1 MLFFV
6 GIKGAG
12 MAALA
17 CMMKE
22 IGELVEG
29 SDLDKHFFT
38 EEQLHE
44 LHIPIHSFGT
54 YPSDGATIII
64 GNAFKE
70 DFEDVKH
77 IRQNKTYTVYRYH
90 EFLGKLAKNY
100 VTVALTG
107 SHGKTTTTTMMASI
121 LRQYKETAYLIGDGH
136 GHLSKDSVYLA
147 IEADEYRRFFH
158 AYFPKYAVITNVDLD
173 HVDYYKDEA
182 DYRQAYEDFAEN
194 VSDTLILFGDDPQV
208 RQLRLTKKHL
218 FYGIDPKNDV
228 YAEILEEDTHHTR
241 FNLYYH
247 KEYLGEMTLPFSGR
261 HLVWNALGTITV
273 ALLEKIP
280 LPLIQKGLNEFKGAS
295 RRFVVETN
303 KDNVYI
309 DDYAHHPTEVSVT
322 IDAAKLRYPTK
333 PLIAIFKPHRVSRLF
348 HFADEFAKALDK
360 ADFVYLI
367 DFNAIDDK
375 EVGIDI
381 DITYLQK
388 RCKNASVITE
398 DQAGAIILAQHAP
411 ACYLFMSSKDI
422 YILSDALKRYQNS

>member
-1 MLFFV
+1 MIFFI
-6 GIKGAG
+6 GIKGSG

-17 CMMKE
+17 CMLKE
-22 IGELVEG
+22 MGEEVEG

-54 YPSDGATIII
+54 FPKDGSTLII

-70 DFEDVKH
+70 DFDDVK
-77 IRQNKTYTVYRYH
+77 IVRQNPTYQIYRYH
-90 EFLGKLAKNY
+90 EYLGQLTRRY

-136 GHLSKDSVYLA
+136 GHLTKDSVYLA

-158 AYFPKYAVITNVDLD
+158 SYFPKYGVITNVDLD

-182 DYRQAYEDFAEN
+182 DYRKAYEDFADN

-208 RQLRLTKKHL
+208 RQLKLTKKHL
-218 FYGIDPKNDV
+218 FYGIDHRNDV
-228 YAEILEEDTHHTR
+228 YADILQEDTHHTR
-241 FNLYYH
+241 FNLFFH
-247 KEYLGEMTLPFSGR
+247 EKFIGEFDVPFSGR
-261 HLVWNALGTITV
+261 HLIWNALGTITV
-273 ALLEKIP
+273 ALLENIP
-280 LPLIQKGLNEFKGAS
+280 LNLIQKGLDEFKGAS
-295 RRFVVETN
+295 RRFVVTEIG
-303 KDNVYI
+303 DSVYI

-322 IDAAKLRYPTK
+322 IDAARLRYPNL
-333 PLIAIFKPHRVSRLF
+333 PLIAIFKPHRVSRLY
-348 HFADEFAKALDK
+348 HFADEFAQALNK
-360 ADFVYLI
+360 ADATYLI

-375 EVGIDI
+375 EAGIDI

-388 RCKNASVITE
+388 RCKQAHIITE
-398 DQAGAIILAQHAP
+398 DEAGASILAKHAP
-411 ACYLFMSSKDI
+411 ACFLFMSSKDI